1 MTYTDTMGYAVS
13 TMSSEALAAY
23 EQGVSLWLRQR
34 SGAVDALNRAVAVD
48 SHFALAHCTRAYVA
62 WRMGQVETALAAHQ
76 QAMARA
82 DDAHDEREH
91 LHLQTVDAMRSS
103 NGAAALHHLEE
114 IADRYPADRMALRV
128 LSFNYLARGDYQS
141 GLTQARHSLAACP
154 EDPQFLTM
162 TAFFLE
168 QSNADPDEGLE
179 LGLRALAAD
188 PGNLY
193 TYHAVGHNYQARGDY
208 VNALA
213 TFERANSTERYPHNL
228 WHLAEAQAILGD
240 TRLTRDYWRSTAPA
254 LPLFERI
261 ELQWRR
267 LEMLRHEPVSESVWQ
282 ELAAQGEQLLEMADY
297 LTIWIHHWIG
307 LAFARA
313 GDTAKAQQQLERL
326 RGLPEG
332 QASGHW
338 STLGADLLEGELA
351 CIRGDIETAVRLM
364 APAVQRI
371 HELGGGSREQ
381 KDIFQ
386 DVLLE
391 LYRCLGHVDDVME
404 LAQRRL
410 QGNPNHFQSLAALG
424 WAYHQTGQTTHEKQ
438 MCQDL
443 VSRAQALFVPEDLPA
458 LREARQ
464 TLQPTA

>member
-13 TMSSEALAAY
+13 TLSSEALAAY

-34 SGAVDALNRAVAVD
+34 SGAVDALNHAVAID
-48 SHFALAHCTRAYVA
+48 PHFALAHCTRAYVA
-62 WRMGQVETALAAHQ
+62 WRMGQVETALDAHQ
-76 QAMARA
+76 QAMALA
-82 DDAHDEREH
+82 DDVHDEREH
-91 LHLQTVDAMRSS
+91 LHLQTVDAMRSC

-114 IADRYPADRMALRV
+114 IAEHYPADRMAMRV
-128 LSFNYLARGDYQS
+128 LSFNYIARGDYQR
-141 GLTQARHSLAACP
+141 GATQARHSLAASP
-154 EDPQFLTM
+154 DDPQFLTM
-162 TAFFLE
+162 MAFFLE
-168 QSNADPDEGLE
+168 QSNEDPDEGLE

-208 VNALA
+208 VNGLA
-213 TFERANSTERYPHNL
+213 TFERANSIERYAHNL

-240 TRLTRDYWRSTAPA
+240 TRLTRDYWGSTAPA

-261 ELQWRR
+261 ELQWR
-267 LEMLRHEPVSESVWQ
+267 LEMLRHEPVAEAVWQ
-282 ELAAQGEQLLEMADY
+282 EVAAQGEQVLEMADY
-297 LTIWIHHWIG
+297 LTIWMHHWIG

-313 GDTAKAQQQLERL
+313 GETAKAHQQIERL

-332 QASGHW
+332 KASGHW
-338 STLGADLLEGELA
+338 STLGAKLLEGEMA

-364 APAVQRI
+364 APTVQRI
-371 HELGGGSREQ
+371 HEIGGGSREQ

-391 LYRCLGHVDDVME
+391 LQRRIGHVDTVIE

-410 QGNPNHFQSLAALG
+410 QRNPNHFQSLAALG
-424 WAYHQTGQTTHEKQ
+424 WAYQQTGQTPHEQ
-438 MCQDL
+438 QAYQEIM
-443 VSRAQALFVPEDLPA
+443 SRAQALSVPDNVPA
-458 LREARQ
+458 LCEARQ
-464 TLQPTA
+464 VLQSIF

>member
-13 TMSSEALAAY
+13 TRSTEALAAY

-34 SGAVDALNRAVAVD
+34 SGSVDALNHAVAID
-48 SHFALAHCTRAYVA
+48 PHFALAHCTRAYVA
-62 WRMGQVETALAAHQ
+62 WRMGQVEAASAAHQ
-76 QAMARA
+76 CAMALA
-82 DDAHDEREH
+82 DDVHDERER
-91 LHLQTVDAMRSS
+91 LHLQTVDAMRSRH
-103 NGAAALHHLEE
+103 GAMALQHLEE
-114 IADRYPADRMALRV
+114 IADRYPADRMAMRV
-128 LSFNYLARGDYQS
+128 LSFNYLARGDYQRGVARARQS
-141 GLTQARHSLAACP
+141 LTACP
-154 EDPQFLTM
+154 DDPQFLTM

-168 QSNADPDEGLE
+168 QSNEDPDEGLQ

-208 VNALA
+208 LNVLA
-213 TFERANSTERYPHNL
+213 TFERANSIERYPHNL

-240 TRLTRDYWRSTAPA
+240 TRLTRDYWCSTAPA

-261 ELQWRR
+261 ELQWR
-267 LEMLRHEPVSESVWQ
+267 LEMLRDEPVSASVWQ

-297 LTIWIHHWIG
+297 LTIWMHHWIG

-313 GDTAKAQQQLERL
+313 GETAKAHQQLERL
-326 RGLPEG
+326 RCLPEG
-332 QASGHW
+332 KASGHW
-338 STLGADLLEGELA
+338 STLGADLLEGEMA
-351 CIRGDIETAVRLM
+351 YIRGDVDTAVHLM
-364 APAVQRI
+364 APTVQRI

-391 LYRCLGHVDDVME
+391 LQRRLQQVDAVIE

-410 QGNPNHFQSLAALG
+410 QRNPNHFQSLAALV
-424 WAYHQTGQTTHEKQ
+424 WAYQQTGQTASEKQ
-438 MCQDL
+438 TCQDL
-443 VSRAQALFVPEDLPA
+443 LRRAQALSVADDLPA
-458 LREARQ
+458 LRAARQ
-464 TLQPTA
+464 ALQPTA

>member
-34 SGAVDALNRAVAVD
+34 SGAVDALTHAVAVD
-48 SHFALAHCTRAYVA
+48 PHFALAHCTRAYVA

-76 QAMARA
+76 QAMALA
-82 DDAHDEREH
+82 DDVHEEREH
-91 LHLQTVDAMRSS
+91 LHLQTVDAMRSC
-103 NGAAALHHLEE
+103 NGAAALHHLEA
-114 IADRYPADRMALRV
+114 IADRYPADRMAMRV
-128 LSFNYLARGDYQS
+128 LSFNYIARGDYQS
-141 GLTQARHSLAACP
+141 GVTQARHSLAACP
-154 EDPQFLTM
+154 DDPQFLTM
-162 TAFFLE
+162 AAFFLE
-168 QSNADPDEGLE
+168 QSNEDPDEGLD

-208 VNALA
+208 VNVLA
-213 TFERANSTERYPHNL
+213 TFERANSIERYPHNL

-240 TRLTRDYWRSTAPA
+240 TRLTRDYWCSTAPA

-261 ELQWRR
+261 ELQWR
-267 LEMLRHEPVSESVWQ
+267 LEMLRHEPVSESLWQ
-282 ELAAQGEQLLEMADY
+282 DLAAQGEQLLEMADY
-297 LTIWIHHWIG
+297 LTIWMHHWIG

-313 GDTAKAQQQLERL
+313 GETAKAHQQLERL

-332 QASGHW
+332 KASGQW
-338 STLGADLLEGELA
+338 STLGADLLAGEMA
-351 CIRGDIETAVRLM
+351 CIRGDIETAVCLM
-364 APAVQRI
+364 APTVQRL
-371 HELGGGSREQ
+371 HEMGGGSREQ

-391 LYRCLGHVDDVME
+391 LHRRLGHVDDVME

-410 QGNPNHFQSLAALG
+410 QRNPNHFQSLAALG
-424 WAYHQTGQTTHEKQ
+424 WGYQQIGQRTHENQ
-438 MCQDL
+438 TYQDL
-443 VSRAQALFVPEDLPA
+443 VSRAQALSVPDDLPA

-464 TLQPTA
+464 VLQATA

>member
-13 TMSSEALAAY
+13 TKSSEALAAY

-34 SGAVDALNRAVAVD
+34 SGAVEALNQAVSVD
-48 SHFALAHCTRAYVA
+48 PHFPLAHCTRAYVA
-62 WRMGQVETALAAHQ
+62 WRMGQVETASEAHQ
-76 QAMARA
+76 CAMALA
-82 DDAHDEREH
+82 DHAYDEREH
-91 LHLQTVDAMRSS
+91 LHLQTIDAMQSC
-103 NGAAALHHLEE
+103 NGTAALQHLED
-114 IADRYPADRMALRV
+114 IANRYPADRMAMRV
-128 LSFNYLARGDYQS
+128 LSFNYLARGDYQR
-141 GLTQARHSLAACP
+141 GVVQARHSLDAFP
-154 EDPQFLTM
+154 DDPQFLTM

-168 QSNADPDEGLE
+168 QSNTDPDEGLE

-208 VNALA
+208 VKVLA
-213 TFERANSTERYPHNL
+213 TFERANSIERYPHNL

-261 ELQWRR
+261 ELQWR
-267 LEMLRHEPVSESVWQ
+267 LEILRHEPVSESVWR
-282 ELAAQGEQLLEMADY
+282 ELAAQGEQLLEKADY
-297 LTIWIHHWIG
+297 LTIWMHHWIG

-313 GDTAKAQQQLERL
+313 GETAKAYHQLERL

-332 QASGHW
+332 KASGHW
-338 STLGADLLEGELA
+338 STLGADLLEGEMA
-351 CIRGDIETAVRLM
+351 FIRGDVELAVRLM
-364 APAVQRI
+364 APAVRRI
-371 HELGGGSREQ
+371 HDLGGGSREQ

-391 LYRCLGHVDDVME
+391 LHRRLGDVDDVIE

-410 QGNPNHFQSLAALG
+410 QKNPNHLQSLAVLG
-424 WAYHQTGQTTHEKQ
+424 WAYQQNGQTAPVNQ
-438 MCQDL
+438 MCQEL
-443 VSRAQALFVPEDLPA
+443 VSRAHALSVPDDLPA

-464 TLQPTA
+464 MLQSTS